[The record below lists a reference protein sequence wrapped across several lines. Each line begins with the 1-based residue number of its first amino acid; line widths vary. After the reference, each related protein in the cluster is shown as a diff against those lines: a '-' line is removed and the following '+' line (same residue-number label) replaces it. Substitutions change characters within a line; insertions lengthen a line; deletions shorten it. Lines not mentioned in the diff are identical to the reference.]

1 MKIRAILAIAAVLVV
16 VVTVVLGVYGAYAI
30 RSVNVLINTIY
41 DKALMTSTFSQSA
54 RANWSKLDRAMTERA
69 PQARLDALERE
80 FLSDLDVVGDRALG
94 VESRRLVAEIRTLYG
109 TWRRTQLDLTGTL
122 AATEPDI
129 ASHIEEKLTA
139 LTDGAAEAGFLL
151 REASNLQVRKTL
163 WGAFGM
169 VIIAVGACLVVAAI
183 LGRIIERRVARL
195 QTLTRLNHLM
205 SASLDFEAVLS
216 EIAKAAG
223 LILDSAA
230 TVFWVADEAN
240 ETLEV
245 RAFSDQALSPNFP
258 IRSVRFG
265 EGAMGWVAAHRQPL
279 DAPDMDRDDRFH
291 AQWWRSYGFR
301 SCFATPIELE
311 GRLLAVL
318 AFYGRRPFRFS
329 GETREMLSSFV
340 AQSAVTLRN
349 ASLFAAVRAARD
361 TAEVANRAKS
371 EFLANMSHEIR
382 TPMNGVIGMT
392 ELALDTELTSE
403 QREYLETARTSADSL
418 LGIISDIL
426 DFSKIEAGKLDL
438 DVIDFDLGY
447 ALDDTMRTLA
457 PRAHQKGLEL
467 ACHVLPDVPLSLGGD
482 PGRLRQ
488 IIVNLVGNAVKFTA
502 TGEVAVQ
509 VDTEAREEERV
520 VLHFI
525 VRDTGIGIPTDKQ
538 ATIFESFT
546 QADASTTRRFGGTG
560 LGLAIASQLVG
571 LMGGRIWVESEP
583 DVGSKFH
590 FTLPFE
596 LRFEPAAKAATRAA
610 KDLHGMAVLVVDDNA
625 TNRRI
630 LEGILTSWG
639 MRPTLVDSGEVA
651 LRAME
656 LAHQNGAPFLLVL
669 LDYQMPDM
677 DGFEVAERIKN
688 RPELAPATIMMLSS
702 VGQRGD
708 AQRCRELGVAAYLTK
723 PVRQSVL
730 LDALLAVLA
739 GPASS
744 SQHATLVTRHS
755 VRESER
761 PLRILLAEDNAVN
774 RLLAVRLLEKRGHSV
789 VVAGNGHEALA
800 ALERG
805 GFDAVLMDIQM
816 PEMGGFAA
824 TAEIRNTERGTGRH
838 LPIIALT
845 AHAMQGDREHCLAAG
860 MDGYLAK
867 PIGAAELYETLEDL
881 LRRPE
886 REGSGP
892 AESAIG
898 RAP

>member
-1 MKIRAILAIAAVLVV
+1 
-16 VVTVVLGVYGAYAI
+16 
-30 RSVNVLINTIY
+30 
-41 DKALMTSTFSQSA
+41 
-54 RANWSKLDRAMTERA
+54 
-69 PQARLDALERE
+69 
-80 FLSDLDVVGDRALG
+80 
-94 VESRRLVAEIRTLYG
+94 
-109 TWRRTQLDLTGTL
+109 
-122 AATEPDI
+122 
-129 ASHIEEKLTA
+129 
-139 LTDGAAEAGFLL
+139 
-151 REASNLQVRKTL
+151 
-163 WGAFGM
+163 
-169 VIIAVGACLVVAAI
+169 
-183 LGRIIERRVARL
+183 
-195 QTLTRLNHLM
+195 
-205 SASLDFEAVLS
+205 
-216 EIAKAAG
+216 
-223 LILDSAA
+223 
-230 TVFWVADEAN
+230 
-240 ETLEV
+240 
-245 RAFSDQALSPNFP
+245 
-258 IRSVRFG
+258 
-265 EGAMGWVAAHRQPL
+265 
-279 DAPDMDRDDRFH
+279 
-291 AQWWRSYGFR
+291 
-301 SCFATPIELE
+301 
-311 GRLLAVL
+311 
-318 AFYGRRPFRFS
+318 
-329 GETREMLSSFV
+329 
-340 AQSAVTLRN
+340 
-349 ASLFAAVRAARD
+349 
-361 TAEVANRAKS
+361 
-371 EFLANMSHEIR
+371 
-382 TPMNGVIGMT
+382 
-392 ELALDTELTSE
+392 
-403 QREYLETARTSADSL
+403 
-418 LGIISDIL
+418 
-426 DFSKIEAGKLDL
+426 
-438 DVIDFDLGY
+438 
-447 ALDDTMRTLA
+447 
-457 PRAHQKGLEL
+457 
-467 ACHVLPDVPLSLGGD
+467 
-482 PGRLRQ
+482 
-488 IIVNLVGNAVKFTA
+488 
-502 TGEVAVQ
+502 VQ
-509 VDTEAREEERV
+509 VDTDAREEERV

-610 KDLHGMAVLVVDDNA
+610 KDLHGMAVLVIDDNA

-744 SQHATLVTRHS
+744 PQHATLVTRHS

-816 PEMGGFAA
+816 PEMGGFEA

-886 REGSGP
+886 RKGSGP